1 MSDGGAT
8 TGSADEDTK
17 LARTVGTVLLFFFIV
32 GDTLGAGIYTLVG
45 TMAEDVGGVLW
56 LPLVIALVVA
66 LLTAGTYA
74 EMISKYPHAGGAA
87 RYAERAYKTPFLTF
101 LVGFFMLSSGI
112 VTAALLANAFSGDY
126 LAALVDLPVVPVTVV
141 FLLLLTAINL
151 RGVRESL
158 AANAVAT
165 IIETSG
171 LVLVIVVA
179 AIVFGSGGGDPARVL
194 TPSPDQPLLVGAFA
208 ASVVAFFSFLGF
220 EAAANMAEEVKRPSR
235 AYPRALFGAVA
246 TAGLVYLLIALG
258 AAIVVEPNVLATSTG
273 PLLEVITASGLPIPG
288 WLFSLVA
295 LVAIANGALLFM
307 VMASRA
313 TYGLAEAGLLPSV
326 FGRVASTRRTPWVA
340 IVVVGAATIGMSFVG
355 TISTLADTTVLLL
368 LFVFISTNVSCLVL
382 KRDEVAHE
390 HFRVP
395 VVVPVLAI
403 IASVVLLTQQ
413 SLESGCSAA
422 PSSWWARCCSCSPSS
437 GGAVWNSR
445 EPRTRR
451 QVPNVT
457 PRRSASARGGGAGR
471 GRGAGAPRGGRAGW
485 RGRRAPPTGRRR
497 SRGGRGAVRG
507 PRRARGRR
515 AGASRAAGAPAPTR
529 DRR

>member
-126 LAALVDLPVVPVTVV
+126 LTALVDLPVVPVTVV

-179 AIVFGSGGGDPARVL
+179 AIVFGSGGGDPTRML

-208 ASVVAFFSFLGF
+208 ASVVAFFSFLGL

-235 AYPRALFGAVA
+235 AYPRHDRHELRRHHQHARRHHRAAPAVRVHLDERLVPDAQARRGGARALPGPRRRPGPRDHRERRAPHPAVA
-246 TAGLVYLLIALG
+246 RDLAARRRLRRRGHGPVPARPRRAAACGAGTPGDDAD
-258 AAIVVEPNVLATSTG
+258 VLTSA
-273 PLLEVITASGLPIPG
+273 PVPG
-288 WLFSLVA
+288 
-295 LVAIANGALLFM
+295 
-307 VMASRA
+307 
-313 TYGLAEAGLLPSV
+313 
-326 FGRVASTRRTPWVA
+326 
-340 IVVVGAATIGMSFVG
+340 
-355 TISTLADTTVLLL
+355 
-368 LFVFISTNVSCLVL
+368 
-382 KRDEVAHE
+382 
-390 HFRVP
+390 
-395 VVVPVLAI
+395 
-403 IASVVLLTQQ
+403 
-413 SLESGCSAA
+413 
-422 PSSWWARCCSCSPSS
+422 
-437 GGAVWNSR
+437 
-445 EPRTRR
+445 
-451 QVPNVT
+451 VT
-457 PRRSASARGGGAGR
+457 PRTSASARAI
-471 GRGAGAPRGGRAGW
+471 
-485 RGRRAPPTGRRR
+485 RRASRIRPPGSRTTAKASATTTALRHARRDATGDIRPD
-497 SRGGRGAVRG
+497 G
-507 PRRARGRR
+507 RARGDGRR
-515 AGASRAAGAPAPTR
+515 MR
-529 DRR
+529 